1 MTPATEPV
9 ADADAPASPVPA
21 PLAAAASVG
30 AEPED
35 EVERLPDHVEADFAP
50 PEERPGA
57 GEAGRRD
64 RSLADSERAQEAFDA
79 AAACS
84 EAGDE
89 ERAVPEFLRASKLAE
104 RAREWYLAAVACRRL
119 GDLFHTP
126 EPPHDLDR
134 AFRMYR
140 RAIYAFEQC
149 GHFEDARQL
158 SYRLMKMKLRHAAE
172 LGLPWNVRVELFLY
186 WLVAGFGYR
195 PRRVV
200 GAAMAVVMAYAL
212 AYLTTDGVRG
222 PDGEAV
228 GFWQAV
234 YFSGITFA
242 TIGYG
247 DFVPAPHMRL
257 VAFSEGALGAFA
269 MSFFVVV
276 LANRLRH

>member
-1 MTPATEPV
+1 MPPAAEP
-9 ADADAPASPVPA
+9 SSEIH
-21 PLAAAASVG
+21 PLAAVAAVG

-35 EVERLPDHVEADFAP
+35 EVERLPDHVEADFSP
-50 PEERPGA
+50 PEDPP
-57 GEAGRRD
+57 GRRGPKHAD
-64 RSLADSERAQEAFDA
+64 KSLADSERAQAAFDA
-79 AAACS
+79 AAARS

-126 EPPHDLDR
+126 EPPYDLDR

-140 RAIYAFEQC
+140 RAVYAFEQC

-158 SYRLMKMKLRHAAE
+158 SYRLMAMKLRHAAD
-172 LGLPWNVRVELFLY
+172 LGLRWNVRVELFLY
-186 WLVAGFGYR
+186 WAIAGFGYR

-200 GAAMAVVMAYAL
+200 AAALAVVMAYATL
-212 AYLTTDGVRG
+212 YRLTDGIRG

-257 VAFSEGALGAFA
+257 AAFTEGALGAFA

>member
-1 MTPATEPV
+1 MTPATEP
-9 ADADAPASPVPA
+9 DADAAAPESPAPA
-21 PLAAAASVG
+21 PLAAVASVG

-50 PEERPGA
+50 PEERSETG
-57 GEAGRRD
+57 GHD
-64 RSLADSERAQEAFDA
+64 RSLADSERAQEAFDT

-126 EPPHDLDR
+126 DPPHDLDR

-200 GAAMAVVMAYAL
+200 GSAL
-212 AYLTTDGVRG
+212 AVIVTFAAAYLATDGIRG
-222 PDGEAV
+222 PDGEPV
-228 GFWQAV
+228 GFWEAI

-257 VAFSEGALGAFA
+257 VAFTEGALGAFA